1 MSLEATLITD
11 LLKKYLSLLIEDY
24 DASFL
29 HSSLLQGKLK
39 LDEFKINC
47 HNLNALNKEGA
58 FTGIDVDGLELDVSV
73 RHRQPFVSAKLQSLT
88 LDLSDEPVLVHKACA
103 REVALAFGKDPDA
116 PDAPE
121 PKKPYDL
128 GARVGDS
135 VELSIGTF
143 TIRKLPPRSVMS
155 DAQLKRHPDP
165 QNLHRYVPPP
175 APAPAGPTGF
185 VVPGPAPLCVLTS
198 GCGCICC
205 PKDEPI
211 GGAAADDA
219 RPSGVATQQPT
230 GECPVDLS
238 KWAKL
243 PSPINVLI
251 IELLDFTV
259 RNIDATTHEPCDP
272 EQSIVAIED
281 PPPTLRTAAAAAA
294 AAAGSAA
301 PSSDVGVVRV
311 SRRLSAS
318 CACERRTRTR
328 ARACPCSRR
337 AHHHRATM
345 FKARATG
352 DSSTCTSTRRSTT
365 RRARAQAR
373 APPRRARHAA
383 GGRGGRARGGLGA
396 WFDGAES
403 AIFAALAGGGRA
415 AAARARAV
423 GQASPERSSHRA
435 RLRRAGAAPECHER
449 VHGWEH
455 VRHVCRLARTVPV
468 VVRIVS
474 AAGMLRS
481 GLNEGSKP

>member
-1 MSLEATLITD
+1 MSTSVEARLITD
-11 LLKKYLSLLIEDY
+11 LLKKYLELLIEDY

-73 RHRQPFVSAKLQSLT
+73 RHRQPFVSAKLKSLT

-135 VELSIGTF
+135 VELSIGNF
-143 TIRKLPPRSVMS
+143 TIRKLPPRSIMS

-175 APAPAGPTGF
+175 PAPAAATARGGF
-185 VVPGPAPLCVLTS
+185 VVPGPAPPLCVLTS

-205 PKDEPI
+205 PKAAHA
-211 GGAAADDA
+211 GAGDRDGA
-219 RPSGVATQQPT
+219 PSAPPTATPGVATTQQPT

-238 KWAKL
+238 VWSKL
-243 PSPINVLI
+243 PSPINVLV

-259 RNIDATTHEPCDP
+259 RNIDATTHAPCDP
-272 EQSIVAIED
+272 EHSIVAVDD

-294 AAAGSAA
+294 AAATAGGAA
-301 PSSDVGVVRV
+301 PSSDAGVMRV
-311 SRRLSAS
+311 SRRLSATLRLS
-318 CACERRTRTR
+318 KEDEDTG
-328 ARACPCSRR
+328 ARLPVLAPLPITI
-337 AHHHRATM
+337 ALTM

-352 DSSTCTSTRRSTT
+352 DMLDVHVEATFDDTT
-365 RRARAQAR
+365 GLALKPELPG
-373 APPRRARHAA
+373 APV
-383 GGRGGRARGGLGA
+383 GRAHVTLGVAAAALASGLGT

-403 AIFAALAGGGRA
+403 AIFAALAKEA
-415 AAARARAV
+415 AAPPPRGLVPSAK
-423 GQASPERSSHRA
+423 QAQSVPPTEPASDVPERPRSVTSECTDGNMCGMF
-435 RLRRAGAAPECHER
+435 AG
-449 VHGWEH
+449 
-455 VRHVCRLARTVPV
+455 
-468 VVRIVS
+468 
-474 AAGMLRS
+474 
-481 GLNEGSKP
+481 

>member
-47 HNLNALNKEGA
+47 HNLNALNKDGA
-58 FTGIDVDGLELDVSV
+58 FTGIDVDSLELDVSLQ
-73 RHRQPFVSAKLQSLT
+73 HRQPFVSAKLQSLT

-103 REVALAFGKDPDA
+103 REVAVAFGKDPDA

-272 EQSIVAIED
+272 ERSIVAIED

-294 AAAGSAA
+294 AAAAAGGAA

-311 SRRLSAS
+311 SRRLSATLRLS
-318 CACERRTRTR
+318 KEDEDTG
-328 ARACPCSRR
+328 ARLPVLAPLPITI
-337 AHHHRATM
+337 ALTM

-352 DSSTCTSTRRSTT
+352 DMLDVHVDATFDDTT
-365 RRARAQAR
+365 GLALKPELPG
-373 APPRRARHAA
+373 APV
-383 GGRGGRARGGLGA
+383 GRAHVTLGVAAAALASGLGT

-403 AIFAALAGGGRA
+403 AIFAALAKEA
-415 AAARARAV
+415 AAPPPRGLVPSAK
-423 GQASPERSSHRA
+423 QAQSVPPTEPASDVPERPRSVTSECTDGNMCGMF
-435 RLRRAGAAPECHER
+435 AG
-449 VHGWEH
+449 
-455 VRHVCRLARTVPV
+455 
-468 VVRIVS
+468 
-474 AAGMLRS
+474 
-481 GLNEGSKP
+481 

>member
-47 HNLNALNKEGA
+47 HNLNALNKDGA
-58 FTGIDVDGLELDVSV
+58 FTGIDVDSLELDVSLQ
-73 RHRQPFVSAKLQSLT
+73 HRQPFVSAKLQSLT

-103 REVALAFGKDPDA
+103 REVAVAFGKDPDA

-272 EQSIVAIED
+272 ERSIVAIED

-294 AAAGSAA
+294 AAAAAGGAA

-311 SRRLSAS
+311 SRRLSATLRLS
-318 CACERRTRTR
+318 KEDEDTG
-328 ARACPCSRR
+328 ARLPVLAPLPITI
-337 AHHHRATM
+337 ALTM

-352 DSSTCTSTRRSTT
+352 DMLDVHVDATFDDTT
-365 RRARAQAR
+365 GLALKPELPG
-373 APPRRARHAA
+373 APV
-383 GGRGGRARGGLGA
+383 GRAHVTLGVAAAALASGLGA

-403 AIFAALAGGGRA
+403 AIFAALAKEA
-415 AAARARAV
+415 AAPPPRGLVPSAK
-423 GQASPERSSHRA
+423 QAQSVPPTEPASDVPERPRSVTSECTDGNMCGMF
-435 RLRRAGAAPECHER
+435 AG
-449 VHGWEH
+449 
-455 VRHVCRLARTVPV
+455 
-468 VVRIVS
+468 
-474 AAGMLRS
+474 
-481 GLNEGSKP
+481 

>member
-29 HSSLLQGKLK
+29 HSSLLRGKLK

-47 HNLNALNKEGA
+47 HNLNALNKDGA
-58 FTGIDVDGLELDVSV
+58 FTGIDVDSLELDVSLQ
-73 RHRQPFVSAKLQSLT
+73 HRQPFVSAKLQSLT

-103 REVALAFGKDPDA
+103 REVAVAFGKDPDA

-272 EQSIVAIED
+272 ERSIVAIED

-294 AAAGSAA
+294 AAAAAGGAA

-311 SRRLSAS
+311 SRRLSATLRLS
-318 CACERRTRTR
+318 KEDEDTG
-328 ARACPCSRR
+328 ARLPVLAPLPITI
-337 AHHHRATM
+337 ALTM

-352 DSSTCTSTRRSTT
+352 DMLDVHVDATFDDTT
-365 RRARAQAR
+365 GLALKPELPG
-373 APPRRARHAA
+373 APV
-383 GGRGGRARGGLGA
+383 GRAHVTLGVAAAALASGLGT

-403 AIFAALAGGGRA
+403 AIFAALAKEA
-415 AAARARAV
+415 AAPPPRGLVPSAK
-423 GQASPERSSHRA
+423 QAQSVPPTEPASDVPERPRSVTSECTDGNMCGMF
-435 RLRRAGAAPECHER
+435 AG
-449 VHGWEH
+449 
-455 VRHVCRLARTVPV
+455 
-468 VVRIVS
+468 
-474 AAGMLRS
+474 
-481 GLNEGSKP
+481 